1 MAKKQKDPR
10 SIARPEPQAERP
22 EKPLPIGEEPEESP
36 VGDTR
41 EPGLFRRLWERLR
54 GRQFSRNIG
63 IDLGTATVLV
73 YVQGKGIVLQEPS
86 VVAIDTNTD
95 RILKVGLEAQ
105 QMLGRTPGNIT
116 AVRPLR
122 EGVISQY
129 EVTLKMLQY
138 FIRRACGNL
147 FFQPRVMICIPSG
160 ITEVEERAVVD
171 AAREAG
177 AQKTYLIEE
186 PVAAAIG
193 AGLNIY
199 APVGNMVVDIGGGT
213 TDVAV
218 LSLGG
223 VVVARSI
230 KVAGDKFDEAIIRY
244 VRKKYK
250 VLIGERTAEAVKKQ
264 IGAVYDHPVA
274 KRVEVKGRCI
284 VEGLPKVITISSKE
298 MIEALAEPV
307 TAILDA
313 VCWVIE
319 NTHPELLGDILRN
332 GIVMTGGGSLLYGF
346 DQLLTHVTHI
356 PTRVAED
363 AVSCVAVGTGKSLDH
378 LDMLREGTIN
388 LSRERKERP

>member
-1 MAKKQKDPR
+1 MKKAEHAQKAAANIRQNSAGRAKKRQHQSLLERAKSFVQKF
-10 SIARPEPQAERP
+10 Q
-22 EKPLPIGEEPEESP
+22 L
-36 VGDTR
+36 
-41 EPGLFRRLWERLR
+41 
-54 GRQFSRNIG
+54 SRNIG

-95 RILKVGLEAQ
+95 RILKVGIEAQ
-105 QMLGRTPGNIT
+105 QMLGRTPGNIV

-122 EGVISQY
+122 DGVISQY
-129 EVTLKMLQY
+129 EVTLKMIQY

-147 FFQPRVMICIPSG
+147 FVQPHVMICIPSG
-160 ITEVEERAVVD
+160 ITEVEEKAVLD

-199 APVGNMVVDIGGGT
+199 APIGNMVVDIGGGT

-223 VVVARSI
+223 VVVSRSTKI
-230 KVAGDKFDEAIIRY
+230 AGDKFDEAIIRY
-244 VRKKYK
+244 VRRKYN

-264 IGAVYDHPVA
+264 IGAVYDHPEAVH
-274 KRVEVKGRCI
+274 VEVKGRCI
-284 VEGLPKVITISSKE
+284 RQGLPKVITISSKE
-298 MIEALAEPV
+298 MIEALAEPI

-313 VCWVIE
+313 ICWVIE
-319 NTHPELLGDILRN
+319 NTPPELLGDILHN

-346 DQLLTHVTHI
+346 DQLVTQVTGI
-356 PTRVAED
+356 KTRVAKD
-363 AVSCVAVGTGKSLDH
+363 AVSCVAIGTGKSLDN
-378 LDMLREGTIN
+378 LDLLQEGAIN
-388 LSRERKERP
+388 ISRDKRSRI

>member
-1 MAKKQKDPR
+1 MLVKKAEQAKNAVNIRQNSAARAQKR
-10 SIARPEPQAERP
+10 THQSLFERA
-22 EKPLPIGEEPEESP
+22 KSFVQKFQL
-36 VGDTR
+36 
-41 EPGLFRRLWERLR
+41 
-54 GRQFSRNIG
+54 SRNIG

-95 RILKVGLEAQ
+95 RILKVGIEAQ
-105 QMLGRTPGNIT
+105 QMLGRTPGNIV

-122 EGVISQY
+122 DGVISQY
-129 EVTLKMLQY
+129 EVTLKMIQY

-147 FFQPRVMICIPSG
+147 FFQPNVMICIPSG
-160 ITEVEERAVVD
+160 ITEVEKKAVLD

-199 APVGNMVVDIGGGT
+199 APIGNLVVDIGGGT

-223 VVVARSI
+223 VVVSRSTKI
-230 KVAGDKFDEAIIRY
+230 AGDKFDEAIIRY
-244 VRKKYK
+244 VRRKYN

-264 IGAVYDHPVA
+264 IGAVYDHPEAVH
-274 KRVEVKGRCI
+274 VEVKGRCI
-284 VEGLPKVITISSKE
+284 RQGLPKVITISSKE
-298 MIEALAEPV
+298 MIEALAEPI

-313 VCWVIE
+313 ICWVIE
-319 NTHPELLGDILRN
+319 NTPPELLGDILHN

-346 DQLLTHVTHI
+346 DQLVEQVTGI
-356 PTRVAED
+356 KTRVAKD
-363 AVSCVAVGTGKSLDH
+363 AVSCVAIGTGKSLDN
-378 LDMLREGTIN
+378 LDLLPEGDISISRDRRN
-388 LSRERKERP
+388 LA

>member
-1 MAKKQKDPR
+1 MKKAEHAQKAAANIRQNSAGRAKKRQHQSLLERAKSFVQKF
-10 SIARPEPQAERP
+10 Q
-22 EKPLPIGEEPEESP
+22 L
-36 VGDTR
+36 
-41 EPGLFRRLWERLR
+41 
-54 GRQFSRNIG
+54 SRNIG

-73 YVQGKGIVLQEPS
+73 YVQGKGIVIQEPS

-95 RILKVGLEAQ
+95 RILKVGIEAQ
-105 QMLGRTPGNIT
+105 QMLGRTPGNIV

-122 EGVISQY
+122 DGVISQY
-129 EVTLKMLQY
+129 EVTLKMIQY

-147 FFQPRVMICIPSG
+147 FFQPNVMICIPSG
-160 ITEVEERAVVD
+160 ITEVEEKAVRD

-186 PVAAAIG
+186 PVAAAVG

-199 APVGNMVVDIGGGT
+199 APIGNMVVDIGGGT

-223 VVVARSI
+223 VVVSRSTKI
-230 KVAGDKFDEAIIRY
+230 AGDKFDEAIIRY
-244 VRKKYK
+244 VRRKYN

-264 IGAVYDHPVA
+264 IGAVYDHPEAVH
-274 KRVEVKGRCI
+274 VEVKGRCI
-284 VEGLPKVITISSKE
+284 RQGLPKVITISSKE

-313 VCWVIE
+313 ICWVIE
-319 NTHPELLGDILRN
+319 NTPPELLGDILHN

-346 DQLLTHVTHI
+346 DQLVTQVTGI
-356 PTRVAED
+356 KTRVAKD
-363 AVSCVAVGTGKSLDH
+363 AVSCVAIGTGKSLDN
-378 LDMLREGTIN
+378 LDLWQEGAIN
-388 LSRERKERP
+388 VSRDKRSRI

>member
-1 MAKKQKDPR
+1 MKDEKRSEPVVRQRKIPDAPRKKKKQRMGFLEWIK
-10 SIARPEPQAERP
+10 S
-22 EKPLPIGEEPEESP
+22 
-36 VGDTR
+36 
-41 EPGLFRRLWERLR
+41 LFRRVQL
-54 GRQFSRNIG
+54 SRNIG

-95 RILKVGLEAQ
+95 RILKVGIEAQ
-105 QMLGRTPGNIT
+105 QMLGRTPGNIA

-122 EGVISQY
+122 DGVISQY
-129 EVTLKMLQY
+129 EVTLKMIQY
-138 FIRRACGNL
+138 FIRRACGSM
-147 FFQPRVMICIPSG
+147 FIPPRVMICIPSG
-160 ITEVEERAVVD
+160 ITEVEEKAVLD

-223 VVVARSI
+223 VVVSRSTKI
-230 KVAGDKFDEAIIRY
+230 AGDKFDEAIIRY
-244 VRKKYK
+244 VRRKYS

-264 IGAVYDHPVA
+264 IGAVYDHPDPG
-274 KRVEVKGRCI
+274 RVEVKGRCI
-284 VEGLPKVITISSKE
+284 HQGLPKVVTISSKE

-319 NTHPELLGDILRN
+319 NTPPELLGDILHN

-346 DQLLTHVTHI
+346 DKLITRVTGI
-356 PTRVAED
+356 KTRVAKD
-363 AVSCVAVGTGKSLDH
+363 AVSCVAIGTGKSLDNLELLH
-378 LDMLREGTIN
+378 EGAIN
-388 LSRERKERP
+388 ISRDKRSRM

>member
-1 MAKKQKDPR
+1 MKKPEQSKKAANIRQNSAGRTQKKRTPKGLLDRAKSFIQR
-10 SIARPEPQAERP
+10 FQ
-22 EKPLPIGEEPEESP
+22 L
-36 VGDTR
+36 
-41 EPGLFRRLWERLR
+41 
-54 GRQFSRNIG
+54 SRNIG

-95 RILKVGLEAQ
+95 RILKVGIEAQ
-105 QMLGRTPGNIT
+105 QMLGRTPGNIV

-122 EGVISQY
+122 DGVISQY
-129 EVTLKMLQY
+129 EVTLKMIQY

-147 FFQPRVMICIPSG
+147 FFQPHVMICIPSG
-160 ITEVEERAVVD
+160 ITEVEEKAVLD

-199 APVGNMVVDIGGGT
+199 APIGNMVVDIGGGT

-223 VVVARSI
+223 VVVSRSTKI
-230 KVAGDKFDEAIIRY
+230 AGDKFDEAIIRY
-244 VRKKYK
+244 VRRKYN

-264 IGAVYDHPVA
+264 IGAVYDHPEAVH
-274 KRVEVKGRCI
+274 VEVKGRCI
-284 VEGLPKVITISSKE
+284 RQGLPKVITISSKE

-313 VCWVIE
+313 ICWVIE
-319 NTHPELLGDILRN
+319 NTPPELLGDILHN

-346 DQLLTHVTHI
+346 DQLVEQVTGI
-356 PTRVAED
+356 KTRVAKD
-363 AVSCVAVGTGKSLDH
+363 AVSCVAIGTGKSLDN
-378 LDMLREGTIN
+378 LDLLQEGAIN
-388 LSRERKERP
+388 IARDKRSRI